1 MGASWT
7 ADWGR
12 LRYQGSREAAE
23 CWLCAADVP
32 FGAAIL
38 PHSRPVDRRIHCV
51 VPAIPKRF
59 STFLNPPP
67 GSLPPEEARTERN
80 LRTWG
85 VEALVALDA
94 ILISAAN
101 TFDPRS
107 IAHPHLVSSQHPFSG
122 WATAFY
128 LGVLAIPA
136 LVWLRASLNRRSEIR
151 VRSRAFGPLNVWHGV
166 QPSLV
171 ESLVESVR
179 SQRSRISDEQKRELL
194 QGHARVSLT
203 NVLTIVEGFS
213 TRRPGDRYAANIM
226 RFVPRSMLAGA
237 FEQRFRQAIRIEP
250 LPPVG
255 WKSVKGILLL
265 DPSLSAAT
273 DEEGVDPRVTEF
285 GLLLPTPP
293 NGEGVP
299 ARGQYLPGAPDAY
312 FSKELVVIDSQQLLR
327 ESDLYPKLLGE
338 EGAGRL
344 RAYFDSADGRYIRS
358 IVSHPILRSE
368 KHYPKAVLNIHSNT
382 SGLFFDDLTRI
393 ELFYLLRPA
402 SLTLYQILDELE
414 KVERRMGVWP

>member
-1 MGASWT
+1 
-7 ADWGR
+7 
-12 LRYQGSREAAE
+12 
-23 CWLCAADVP
+23 
-32 FGAAIL
+32 
-38 PHSRPVDRRIHCV
+38 
-51 VPAIPKRF
+51 
-59 STFLNPPP
+59 
-67 GSLPPEEARTERN
+67 
-80 LRTWG
+80 
-85 VEALVALDA
+85 
-94 ILISAAN
+94 
-101 TFDPRS
+101 
-107 IAHPHLVSSQHPFSG
+107 
-122 WATAFY
+122 
-128 LGVLAIPA
+128 
-136 LVWLRASLNRRSEIR
+136 
-151 VRSRAFGPLNVWHGV
+151 
-166 QPSLV
+166 
-171 ESLVESVR
+171 
-179 SQRSRISDEQKRELL
+179 
-194 QGHARVSLT
+194 
-203 NVLTIVEGFS
+203 
-213 TRRPGDRYAANIM
+213 
-226 RFVPRSMLAGA
+226 MLAGA